1 MPSLQTLQD
10 LNSLGCDSV
19 LLVALKIVIPST
31 PIIYIVRNGE
41 AVTFLGNEFIPFE
54 FNIGEITA
62 GKGETPQLQLQIDNT
77 SRAIERYLIEYD
89 TYLKLNGIDGNGI
102 TCELYVL
109 NTNDLSEAVMT
120 EYFELVDFKA
130 NNKMATFTLG
140 TTSLFNKQYPPRK
153 MYANF
158 CSFKFGGEKCLYSGI
173 ETTCNK
179 TLSNCRDRNNSVRFG
194 GFVGLGSGLRV

>member
-1 MPSLQTLQD
+1 MTLQTLQD
-10 LNSLGCDSV
+10 LNSLGGDSV

-41 AVTFLGNEFIPFE
+41 GITFGGNFYQPFE
-54 FNIGEITA
+54 FTIGEITA

-158 CSFKFGGEKCLYSGI
+158 CSFKFKDARCGYSGAL
-173 ETTCNK
+173 TTCNK
-179 TLSNCRDRNNSVRFG
+179 TLSDCRARNNSVRFG
-194 GFVGLGSGLRV
+194 GFVGLGSRFRV

>member
-1 MPSLQTLQD
+1 MTLTTIQD
-10 LNSLGCDSV
+10 LNRLGGDSV

-41 AVTFLGNEFIPFE
+41 GVTFNGNFYQPFE

-158 CSFKFGGEKCLYSGI
+158 CSFKFKDSRCGYVGAI
-173 ETTCNK
+173 TTCNK
-179 TLSNCRDRNNSVRFG
+179 TLSDCRARNNSVRYG
-194 GFVGLGSGLRV
+194 GMVGLGSGLRV

>member
-1 MPSLQTLQD
+1 MTLQTIKD
-10 LNSLGCDSV
+10 LNDLGGDSV
-19 LLVALKIVIPST
+19 LLVALKITIPYT
-31 PIIYIVRNGE
+31 PIIYLVRNGE
-41 AVTFLGNEFIPFE
+41 AVTFLGNEYQPFE
-54 FNIGEITA
+54 FTIGEITS

-102 TCELYVL
+102 SCELYIL
-109 NTNDLSEAVMT
+109 NTNDLSQSVLT

-130 NNKMATFTLG
+130 NNKLATFTLG

-158 CSFKFGGEKCLYSGI
+158 CSFKFKDSRCGYVGAI
-173 ETTCNK
+173 TTCNK
-179 TLSNCRDRNNSVRFG
+179 TLSDCRARNNSPRFG
-194 GFVGLGSGLRV
+194 GFIGLGGGVRI

>member
-10 LNSLGCDSV
+10 LNSLGGDSV

-31 PIIYIVRNGE
+31 PTIYIVRNGE

-77 SRAIERYLIEYD
+77 SRVIERYLIEYD

-158 CSFKFGGEKCLYSGI
+158 CSFKFRDNRCQYSGAI
-173 ETTCNK
+173 TTCNK
-179 TLSNCRDRNNSVRFG
+179 TLSNCRARNNSARFG
-194 GFVGLGSGLRV
+194 GFVSLNSSVRI

>member
-1 MPSLQTLQD
+1 MTLQTLQD
-10 LNSLGCDSV
+10 LNSLGGDSV

-31 PIIYIVRNGE
+31 PTIYIVRNGE

>member
-1 MPSLQTLQD
+1 MTLTTIRD
-10 LNSLGCDSV
+10 LNALGTDSV
-19 LLVALKIVIPST
+19 LLIALEINIPST
-31 PIIYIVRNGE
+31 PTVYIVRNGE

-158 CSFKFGGEKCLYSGI
+158 CSFKFRDNRCQYSGLI
-173 ETTCNK
+173 TTCNK
-179 TLSNCRDRNNSVRFG
+179 TLSDCRARNNSARYG
-194 GFVGLGSGLRV
+194 GYLGLGAGLRV

>member
-1 MPSLQTLQD
+1 MTLTTIQD
-10 LNSLGCDSV
+10 LNSLGGDSV

-31 PIIYIVRNGE
+31 PTIYIVRNGE
-41 AVTFLGNEFIPFE
+41 AVTFGGNFYQPFE

-109 NTNDLSEAVMT
+109 NTNDLTEAVMT

-179 TLSNCRDRNNSVRFG
+179 TLSDCRARGNSVRYG

>member
-1 MPSLQTLQD
+1 MTLTTLQD
-10 LNSLGCDSV
+10 LNSLGGDSV

-109 NTNDLSEAVMT
+109 NTNDLTEAVMT
-120 EYFELVDFKA
+120 EYFELVSFGAPNSKI
-130 NNKMATFTLG
+130 ATFTLG

-158 CSFKFGGEKCLYSGI
+158 CSFKFKDARCAYSGVI
-173 ETTCNK
+173 TTCNK
-179 TLSNCRDRNNSVRFG
+179 TLSDCRARNNSVRYG
-194 GFVGLGSGLRV
+194 GMVGLGSGLRV

>member
-1 MPSLQTLQD
+1 MNTTLITQHNIFNPHD
-10 LNSLGCDSV
+10 RMVLTTTATHSSQVLEELLIADGFEVELYKNS
-19 LLVALKIVIPST
+19 
-31 PIIYIVRNGE
+31 E
-41 AVTFLGNEFIPFE
+41 
-54 FNIGEITA
+54 
-62 GKGETPQLQLQIDNT
+62 LQLQIDNT

-109 NTNDLSEAVMT
+109 NTNDLSEAVMI

-158 CSFKFGGEKCLYSGI
+158 CSFKFKDNRCGYVGAI
-173 ETTCNK
+173 TTCNK
-179 TLSNCRDRNNSVRFG
+179 TLSDCRARNNSVRYG
-194 GFVGLGSGLRV
+194 GMVGTGSSIRV